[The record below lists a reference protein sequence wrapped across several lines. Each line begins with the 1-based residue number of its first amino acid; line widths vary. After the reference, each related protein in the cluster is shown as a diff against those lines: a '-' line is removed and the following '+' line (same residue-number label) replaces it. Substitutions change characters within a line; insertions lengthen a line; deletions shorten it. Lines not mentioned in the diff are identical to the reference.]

1 MGQPSNRTI
10 VGVGLLLF
18 TGVLMGV
25 GIHHLVSTGTCST
38 TGYAANYGP
47 VPYCPSGTGWWVA
60 FLFIGIIGGIVGGF
74 IAGAS
79 TVGLINGS
87 IFTAI
92 GVGSFTVVFDKHASS
107 KTFAGVF
114 GGSFAV
120 VGGIILMF
128 VLASAFRSAQPAS
141 RKGRGKPRVGST
153 LLGSRTTSAFG
164 TPQTAGPGSS
174 SSSAFGTS
182 GKDVDPIMGAY
193 AAGHGSGAQTG
204 LSATGLSNSS
214 VADSGLGSLSSGV
227 GAATAPSSGGEVG
240 SDLDSLSKLADL
252 HQAGALTDDEFARE
266 KARLLGS

>member
-10 VGVGLLLF
+10 AGVAILLF
-18 TGVLMGV
+18 TAVLMGV
-25 GIHHLVSTGTCST
+25 GIHHLISTGTCSS

-47 VPYCPSGTGWWVA
+47 VPYCPSGTGWWMA

-74 IAGAS
+74 IAGGS

-107 KTFAGVF
+107 KAFAGVF
-114 GGSFAV
+114 GGCFAV

-128 VLASAFRSAQPAS
+128 VLASAFRSARTSSGRPRGTGPAGA
-141 RKGRGKPRVGST
+141 R
-153 LLGSRTTSAFG
+153 LIGSRTTSAFG
-164 TPQTAGPGSS
+164 TPHTVGAGSS
-174 SSSAFGTS
+174 GTSAFGTS

-193 AAGHGSGAQTG
+193 AAGHGGGAEIG
-204 LSATGLSNSS
+204 LPGSGLSNSGL
-214 VADSGLGSLSSGV
+214 AYSGLGSLSGGV
-227 GAATAPSSGGEVG
+227 GAATPPSTGGDAG

-252 HQAGALTDDEFARE
+252 HKAGALTDDEFARE
-266 KARLLGS
+266 KAKLLGS